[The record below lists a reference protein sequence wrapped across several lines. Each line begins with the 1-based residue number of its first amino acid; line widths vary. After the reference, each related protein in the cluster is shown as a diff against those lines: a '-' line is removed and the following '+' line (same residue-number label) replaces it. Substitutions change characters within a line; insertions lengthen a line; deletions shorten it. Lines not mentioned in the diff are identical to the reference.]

1 MVKNNF
7 IVEGIVYHERLK
19 PFNHKFFY
27 KVFLLKFP
35 LDQLHEMK
43 SPLFSFNRFN
53 LFSFYFKDYLDG
65 SERPLKEKIQEVLKA
80 EGIKAE
86 GKIVLQTIPRI
97 LGYGFNPVSFWYIYD
112 LNDKLEAILSE
123 VNNTFGDRH
132 YYLLQGFSEYQKI
145 TMKKVFHVSPFFDI
159 EGEYQFS
166 FNPQSVEINY
176 FDPKFQDYFFKSSLC
191 AVKAR
196 EFSTTNLLKM
206 FFKYPMMTFV
216 VMGRIHWQAVKLF
229 FKKAQFYTHPSPP
242 EKILSKEVQS

>member
-1 MVKNNF
+1 MVDNF
-7 IVEGIVYHERLK
+7 IVEGVVYHERLK

-27 KVFLLKFP
+27 KIFMLKFP
-35 LDQLHEMK
+35 LDRISELK

-65 SERPLKEKIQEVLKA
+65 SDRPLREKITEVLHA

-86 GKIVLQTIPRI
+86 GQITLQTIPRI
-97 LGYGFNPVSFWYIYD
+97 LGYGFNPVSFWHVYD
-112 LNDKLEAILSE
+112 KEDKLEAIMAE

-132 YYLLQGFSEYQKI
+132 YYLLQGFSEYKKI
-145 TMKKVFHVSPFFDI
+145 TSKKVFHVSPFFDI
-159 EGEYQFS
+159 EGEYQFT
-166 FNPQSVEINY
+166 FNPKTVVINY
-176 FDPKFQDYFFKSSLC
+176 FDPKSQDYFFKSSL
-191 AVKAR
+191 AVVGSHA
-196 EFSTTNLLKM
+196 FSTSNLLKM

-229 FKKAQFYTHPSPP
+229 FKKAKFYTHPAPP

>member
-1 MVKNNF
+1 MVNNY
-7 IVEGIVYHERLK
+7 IIEGKIYHERLK

-27 KVFLLKFP
+27 NVFLLKFP
-35 LDQLHEMK
+35 LDEIEELK
-43 SPLFSFNRFN
+43 STLFSLNRFN
-53 LFSFYFKDYLDG
+53 LFSFHVKDYLDG
-65 SERPLKEKIQEVLKA
+65 SDRPLKEKLHDVLGP
-80 EGIKAE
+80 EGISTE

-112 LNDKLEAILSE
+112 QNDKLSAILSE

-132 YYLLQGFSEYQKI
+132 YYLLQGFSEYTKI

-159 EGEYQFS
+159 KGEYQFS
-166 FNPQSVEINY
+166 FHPKSVVINY
-176 FDPKFQDYFFKSSLC
+176 FDPDKNDYFFKSSLS
-191 AVKAR
+191 VVGSR
-196 EFSTTNLLKM
+196 EFNTVNLLKM

-229 FKKAQFYTHPSPP
+229 FKKAQFFTRPNPP

>member
-1 MVKNNF
+1 MVNNF
-7 IVEGIVYHERLK
+7 IVEGVLYHERLK

-27 KVFLLKFP
+27 NIFLLKFP
-35 LDQLHEMK
+35 LDKISELK
-43 SPLFSFNRFN
+43 SPLFSLNRFN

-65 SERPLKEKIQEVLKA
+65 SNRPLKEKIQEVLKD

-86 GKIVLQTIPRI
+86 GRIVLQTIPRI

-112 LNDKLEAILSE
+112 LEDKLEAILSE

-145 TMKKVFHVSPFFDI
+145 TMQKVFHVSPFFDI

-166 FNPQSVEINY
+166 FNSKSVAINY
-176 FDPKFQDYFFKSSLC
+176 YDPKTGNYFFKSTLS
-191 AVKAR
+191 VEHAR
-196 EFSTTNLLKM
+196 EFSTLNLVKI

-229 FKKAQFYTHPSPP
+229 FKKAQFFSHPKPP
-242 EKILSKEVQS
+242 EKKLSKEVQS